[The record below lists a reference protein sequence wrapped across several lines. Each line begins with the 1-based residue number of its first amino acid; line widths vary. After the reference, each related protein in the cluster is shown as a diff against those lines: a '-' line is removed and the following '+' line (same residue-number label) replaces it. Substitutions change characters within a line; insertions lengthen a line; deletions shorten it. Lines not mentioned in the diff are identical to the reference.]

1 MKRQHWGGVTELKDV
16 LILRTSAE
24 FPGPVVQ
31 GLLGMRFFFRGD
43 PIHLMEATSNM

>member
-1 MKRQHWGGVTELKDV
+1 MGVTELKDV
-16 LILRTSAE
+16 LILRTSVE

-43 PIHLMEATSNM
+43 PIHLMEAPATCEMDCY